1 MRLEKVGGVG
11 GGSKGG
17 RGDQARL
24 LPCIMSPMAEPT
36 HASEWQ
42 KLMAGTLRR
51 DNRRL
56 LWKEECLHVPSF
68 AILNSWSQVHW
79 SLIEAASRTSTQIKL
94 RDQTGVR
101 PLSPRS
107 SPSRC
112 SSVRTSE
119 YSTCESFVGSPSTV
133 RNPAEHPGLVSR
145 VAVSRYLMRR
155 YALALWEAR
164 Y

>member
-1 MRLEKVGGVG
+1 MRRLE
-11 GGSKGG
+11 GSEGG
-17 RGDQARL
+17 RRGFEGVKPDSCRVSCLQWLNRRTPPSDKSSWRAL
-24 LPCIMSPMAEPT
+24 SA
-36 HASEWQ
+36 
-42 KLMAGTLRR
+42 R

-155 YALALWEAR
+155 YALALWEAQ